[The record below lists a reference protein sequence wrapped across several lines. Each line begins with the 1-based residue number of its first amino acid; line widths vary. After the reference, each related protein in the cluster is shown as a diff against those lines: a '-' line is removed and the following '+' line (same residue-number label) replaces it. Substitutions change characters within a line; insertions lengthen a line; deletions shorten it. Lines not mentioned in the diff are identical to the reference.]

1 MRQAA
6 ALGEH
11 GELLLLLRGA
21 AQPRHLVEE
30 HLVLRGAEH
39 DQVQQVRQSVLGLG
53 ECPELLHEVSV
64 LGDDVGGLG
73 LVDAELP
80 IEALHLTVPVLQKIE
95 QPLRISVCF
104 PEGRGEEF
112 LVKVNYLLDI
122 SKHDEFPLSK
132 SSRNDLI
139 KTLII

>member
-1 MRQAA
+1 MDRFT
-6 ALGEH
+6 AL
-11 GELLLLLRGA
+11 
-21 AQPRHLVEE
+21 
-30 HLVLRGAEH
+30 
-39 DQVQQVRQSVLGLG
+39 
-53 ECPELLHEVSV
+53 PELLHEVSV

-80 IEALHLTVPVLQKIE
+80 IEPLHLTVPVLQKIE
-95 QPLRISVCF
+95 QLLRISVCF
-104 PEGRGEEF
+104 PEGRGEVF

-139 KTLII
+139 KT